1 MKTKQSQENHLE
13 DIKVNVKVKLSALWA
28 SLMFLIIYIDYF
40 HLYMPGMLQ
49 DLLAGKV
56 FVFEVKQTFLLITLT
71 SVTIPALMI
80 FLSTSLTARINRRLN
95 LIVGSVYLP
104 YILFNLAG
112 EAWLHMVFGAA
123 IEVVLLILIIR
134 YSWKW
139 PRNKTQHV

>member
-1 MKTKQSQENHLE
+1 MNAKQSQENHLE

-56 FVFEVKQTFLLITLT
+56 FVFEIKQTFLLITLT

-80 FLSTSLTARINRRLN
+80 FLSTSLPAKINCRLN
-95 LIVGSVYLP
+95 LIVASVYLP

-112 EAWLHMVFGAA
+112 EAWLHMFFGAA
-123 IEVVLLILIIR
+123 VEVLLLILIIR

-139 PRNKTQHV
+139 PKNKMQHV